1 MIFIKSLLTG
11 FSNDRFK
18 PLYANMNER
27 DKVRE
32 CYSRLKLMIQTH
44 LHVGF
49 LTKSFMKGVS
59 LKLFYWYIKLWQ
71 SSTIFKQRNNHE
83 KFCD

>member
-1 MIFIKSLLTG
+1 MIFIKSLLTEV
-11 FSNDRFK
+11 SNDRFK
-18 PLYANMNER
+18 SLYTNINER

-49 LTKSFMKGVS
+49 LTKSFMKRVS
-59 LKLFYWYIKLWQ
+59 LKLFY
-71 SSTIFKQRNNHE
+71 
-83 KFCD
+83 